1 MANIKKILFFLIL
14 LVVSSCVSPLTKQEK
29 KQLSQW
35 KNNNFYIEEKKT
47 SLGVGLGFL
56 PGGGS
61 FYGREYAIGMVL
73 ILLYPVSILWDPI
86 SGYNATQQIN
96 YNATQDNVNHLIR
109 KEERELDSMLQ
120 LEVINKESYIIK
132 KRSIDE
138 KYYNY

>member
-35 KNNNFYIEEKKT
+35 KNNNFYVEEKKT

-61 FYGREYAIGMVL
+61 FYGREYTIGIVN
-73 ILLYPVSILWDPI
+73 LLLWPVSILWDPI

-96 YNATQDNVNHLIR
+96 YNATQDNVNHLSR
-109 KEERELDSMLQ
+109 KEEKELDSMLQ
-120 LEVINKESYIIK
+120 LEVINKETYIIK

>member
-14 LVVSSCVSPLTKQEK
+14 FVVFSCASPLTKQEK

-61 FYGREYAIGMVL
+61 FYGREYAIGMVNL
-73 ILLYPVSILWDPI
+73 LLYPVSILWDPI